1 MSRLLTLIMIVV
13 MVTAHGS
20 SVAAAICRHDNGA
33 QHIAALQSDDAGIA
47 AVASGEEDAAKM
59 GSGKG
64 SLADGGSVA
73 WPSDMLPATGLL
85 APFRAAEP
93 VERSPAEAPV
103 LAGTSIRPLLEPPAA

>member
-1 MSRLLTLIMIVV
+1 MSRLLTLMIIVV
-13 MVTAHGS
+13 LVIAHGS
-20 SVAAAICRHDNGA
+20 SVAAAICRHDSGA
-33 QHIAALQSDDAGIA
+33 QHVAALQSDDAGIS
-47 AVASGEEDAAKM
+47 AVASGEEDAAKT

-73 WPSDMLPATGLL
+73 WASDMLPAPGLL

-103 LAGTSIRPLLEPPAA
+103 LAGTSIPPLLEPPAA